1 MSSAET
7 QARYRIICWSL
18 WSTLAACTF
27 EAPAPFPVPITSPIT
42 TTPFAPIVDSGEQ
55 KLFEQPGEMVV
66 YHGFACAESKESDRQ
81 NFVRVQQ
88 SRALEERLDRATVF
102 LSGWQFRY
110 LNGDHEIAG
119 LGTGIFRIRREG
131 NELRWEAWGAI
142 TDNNFDDPYRWCYRY
157 TVVAWNRATYP
168 ADPDHRDVHLF
179 QGDEG
184 SEWQTALSYHAN
196 YTTTVYYVTPN
207 SAILPRGFGVAWR
220 GGDNNLLQVAYNL
233 DYSENFIAFDKRY
246 GQDTPNLGGADQ
258 AAPTFRS
265 WETKTVLKDNALTRD
280 YVMAEA
286 VSVISSL
293 RGGLVQ
299 PPFSVVP
306 VEDRANC
313 VSLGDPSSETRT
325 IEWLP
330 FDVAVPILTGWDLSY
345 FCNDQHVE
353 EIGVWID
360 GFQYAPSGRRGTLEY
375 TLRSILR
382 DDDGGDGN
390 VFRHRVSV
398 LGFDR
403 AP

>member
-1 MSSAET
+1 ME
-7 QARYRIICWSL
+7 RR
-18 WSTLAACTF
+18 
-27 EAPAPFPVPITSPIT
+27 
-42 TTPFAPIVDSGEQ
+42 
-55 KLFEQPGEMVV
+55 
-66 YHGFACAESKESDRQ
+66 RQ
-81 NFVRVQQ
+81 Q
-88 SRALEERLDRATVF
+88 
-102 LSGWQFRY
+102 
-110 LNGDHEIAG
+110 
-119 LGTGIFRIRREG
+119 
-131 NELRWEAWGAI
+131 
-142 TDNNFDDPYRWCYRY
+142 
-157 TVVAWNRATYP
+157 
-168 ADPDHRDVHLF
+168 
-179 QGDEG
+179 
-184 SEWQTALSYHAN
+184 
-196 YTTTVYYVTPN
+196 
-207 SAILPRGFGVAWR
+207 
-220 GGDNNLLQVAYNL
+220 QVAYNL

-330 FDVAVPILTGWDLSY
+330 FDVAVPMLTGWDLSY

-375 TLRSILR
+375 TIRSILR